1 MSSIHG
7 HEVLQMML
15 ASGESWT
22 VASLEAS
29 IHGHEVL
36 QMMLASGES
45 WTVASLEAAIRR
57 RFGEEARFHTCS
69 AEHLSAAELV
79 AFLEKK
85 GKFIAREEGFTTA
98 ENKICRH

>member
-22 VASLEAS
+22 VASLGAFYEA
-29 IHGHEVL
+29 L
-36 QMMLASGES
+36 RRNAL
-45 WTVASLEAAIRR
+45 ASLEAAIRR

-69 AEHLSAAELV
+69 AENLSAAQLV

>member
-1 MSSIHG
+1 MS
-7 HEVLQMML
+7 
-15 ASGESWT
+15 
-22 VASLEAS
+22 S

-69 AEHLSAAELV
+69 AGSV
-79 AFLEKK
+79 FREKRQIYCQRGRIYYRRK
-85 GKFIAREEGFTTA
+85 
-98 ENKICRH
+98 

>member
-1 MSSIHG
+1 MS
-7 HEVLQMML
+7 
-15 ASGESWT
+15 
-22 VASLEAS
+22 S

-69 AEHLSAAELV
+69 AENLSRRTAGGVFRE
-79 AFLEKK
+79 K

>member
-1 MSSIHG
+1 MS
-7 HEVLQMML
+7 
-15 ASGESWT
+15 
-22 VASLEAS
+22 S

-57 RFGEEARFHTCS
+57 RFWRRGAVS
-69 AEHLSAAELV
+69 HLFSRESKRRAG

-85 GKFIAREEGFTTA
+85 ANLLPERKVYYRR
-98 ENKICRH
+98 K

>member
-22 VASLEAS
+22 V
-29 IHGHEVL
+29 
-36 QMMLASGES
+36 ASGES

-69 AEHLSAAELV
+69 AENLSAAQLV